1 MTTTQALLL
10 IGVAALATF
19 ATRVTPFLFLS
30 RHSAHPLILHMGRY
44 LPAIVM
50 VVLIIVSLSAMSL
63 PGDSP
68 RDLPSTLA
76 HSELWCDWLMQAEG
90 AGMLISAACV
100 AGLHLWRRNAL
111 LSIAVGTGLYM
122 AWVQLGPMTQA

>member
-63 PGDSP
+63 PG
-68 RDLPSTLA
+68 R
-76 HSELWCDWLMQAEG
+76 SELWRDWLMQAEG

-122 AWVQLGPMTQA
+122 AWVQLGPMAQA

>member
-1 MTTTQALLL
+1 MTTLQALLL
-10 IGVAALATF
+10 IAVSAGATF
-19 ATRVTPFLFLS
+19 ATRALPFVFLS

-50 VVLIIVSLSAMSL
+50 VVLIIVSLSAMQL
-63 PGDSP
+63 PDMSE
-68 RDLPSTLA
+68 SA
-76 HSELWCDWLMQAEG
+76 HRISAWQGWLESAEG
-90 AGMLISAACV
+90 AGMLVAALCV

-122 AWVQLGPMTQA
+122 TWLQLGGV

>member
-1 MTTTQALLL
+1 MTTLQALLL
-10 IGVAALATF
+10 IAVSAGATF
-19 ATRVTPFLFLS
+19 ATRALPFAFLS

-50 VVLIIVSLSAMSL
+50 VVLIIVSLSAMQL
-63 PGDSP
+63 PDM
-68 RDLPSTLA
+68 
-76 HSELWCDWLMQAEG
+76 SESADRISAWRSWLESAEG
-90 AGMLISAACV
+90 AGMLVAALCV

-122 AWVQLGPMTQA
+122 AWLQLGSV

>member
-1 MTTTQALLL
+1 MTTLQGLLL
-10 IGVAALATF
+10 IIVAAGATF
-19 ATRVTPFLFLS
+19 ATRALPFVFLS

-50 VVLIIVSLSAMSL
+50 VVLIIVSLSAMQL
-63 PGDSP
+63 PDMTQSAS
-68 RDLPSTLA
+68 RLA
-76 HSELWCDWLMQAEG
+76 AWQDWLESAQG
-90 AGMLISAACV
+90 AGMLVAAACV

-122 AWVQLGPMTQA
+122 AWLQLGGA

>member
-1 MTTTQALLL
+1 MTTTHALIL
-10 IGVAALATF
+10 IIVAALATF

-50 VVLIIVSLSAMSL
+50 TVLVAVSLSAMTL
-63 PGDSP
+63 PVFEVSTD
-68 RDLPSTLA
+68 DLPTA
-76 HSELWCDWLMQAEG
+76 WQHWLMSAKG
-90 AGMLISAACV
+90 AGMLISAICV

-111 LSIAVGTGLYM
+111 LSIAVGTGIYM
-122 AWVQLGPMTQA
+122 AWVQIGTPAVVG